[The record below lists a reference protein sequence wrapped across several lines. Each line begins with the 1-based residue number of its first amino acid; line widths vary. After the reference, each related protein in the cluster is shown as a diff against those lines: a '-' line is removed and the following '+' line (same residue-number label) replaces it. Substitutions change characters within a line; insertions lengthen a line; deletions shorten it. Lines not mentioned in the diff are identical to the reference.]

1 MQQFSDRKECREFR
15 GTGWTTASAQASC
28 DDYDVALVDG
38 PCTDIDVLGSCIT
51 WQRLIDDDNP
61 RDAARK
67 MARILRDIVD
77 LGRDECERR
86 VARFFDN
93 CEARSIV
100 LMVESSTLTRP
111 LSLVPARFDF
121 DIEGASIAHFDDL
134 LMAASTI
141 VGGAE

>member
-1 MQQFSDRKECREFR
+1 MLATKP
-15 GTGWTTASAQASC
+15 QAVRQ
-28 DDYDVALVDG
+28 VA
-38 PCTDIDVLGSCIT
+38 DVLVAQLGGPFPGW

-67 MARILRDIVD
+67 MARILRGIVD

-93 CEARSIV
+93 GEALSIV

-134 LMAASTI
+134 LTAASTI
-141 VGGAE
+141 VCGAE